1 MLKLQDCPTISVII
15 PCFNGRTRLDKCLKS
30 IKMQNYPQ
38 EKIEYIVVDDDSTDG
53 TPKLAKEKYGCKVL
67 RNGTHN
73 IERGKLCRDRKRTA
87 GADRS
92 DPNAPPPPGRSPPGP
107 LPRRR

>member
-38 EKIEYIVVDDDSTDG
+38 EKIEYIRSEERRVG
-53 TPKLAKEKYGCKVL
+53 KECK
-67 RNGTHN
+67 
-73 IERGKLCRDRKRTA
+73 A
-87 GADRS
+87 
-92 DPNAPPPPGRSPPGP
+92 
-107 LPRRR
+107 